1 MYTSGS
7 TGEPKGVAVVQ
18 RGVVRL
24 VKETEYAEFGPGETF
39 VQLAPQTFDASTFEV
54 WGSLLNGGRLVV
66 LEPGAPTLEELGA
79 ALRRYGVSTLW
90 LTAGLFHLLVD
101 ERPEELRGLKQLL
114 AGGDVLSA
122 AHVKKA
128 LRWLDGGCVI
138 NGYGPTENTTFSCCQ
153 RVTSE
158 AEIGATVPIG

>member
-1 MYTSGS
+1 
-7 TGEPKGVAVVQ
+7 Q

-24 VKETEYAEFGPGETF
+24 VKETDYAEFGPAETF

-79 ALRRYGVSTLW
+79 ALRRYEVSTLW
-90 LTAGLFHLLVD
+90 LTAGLFHLVVD

-122 AHVKKA
+122 SHVSKA
-128 LRWLDGGCVI
+128 LSWLHGGCLI

-153 RVTSE
+153 RLSGDGV
-158 AEIGATVPIG
+158 VPIGKPIANTQAYVLDQSLGLLPV